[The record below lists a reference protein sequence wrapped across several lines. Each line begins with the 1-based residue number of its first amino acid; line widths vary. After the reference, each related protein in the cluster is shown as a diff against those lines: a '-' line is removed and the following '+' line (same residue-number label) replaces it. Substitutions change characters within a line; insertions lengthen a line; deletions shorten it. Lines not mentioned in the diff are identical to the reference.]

1 MERFVFALVYHYRLM
16 WAAQSIV
23 QELKA
28 AEVLVKARGQEAA
41 LLQPLAKSLVHKIQ
55 GLRTNNAQEL
65 VVLYEAVQGSTLPED
80 CKSTLNN
87 ALDTVATAGVEMAAK
102 TTMQPQAIDHVCNFL
117 SKKDWEAIST
127 QSMWAGAST
136 IAMRLK
142 KLNVQSLKESSKKV
156 ITALLVQ
163 MEMDRTNKMPSYPCI
178 YQLSQ
183 HVLQA
188 FASCDVKPTPG
199 VPSLL
204 KYPATPAELGEEV
217 AKIVYK
223 DDLPETKDVPGLALL
238 IAHHVPVRSTSALL
252 KTKPDCVPA
261 ASSTPSASSPPVSSG
276 HMVPSGPTAG
286 AMQFVEWMMRSVSLF
301 QNPGQQGTQEL
312 SNFQLCT
319 SQNKPQEQKV
329 DSTVPVLPLPAPAP
343 PEESAAK
350 PVEAPKAS
358 AALPVEAPKE
368 QTKPVDQGSERSQSL
383 DDWNNAA
390 FEALKAKK
398 KTEAE
403 KKAPKKSK
411 KQPKAKAQP
420 KGKAAKKQSQKST
433 GNTKLKKL
441 TTFGCIRCRGNPNG
455 CSTCH
460 NGSFT
465 GKRFS
470 SREEWAKWAKLN
482 GKK

>member
-1 MERFVFALVYHYRLM
+1 M

-41 LLQPLAKSLVHKIQ
+41 LLQPLAKALVHKIQ
-55 GLRTNNAQEL
+55 GLKTNNAQEL
-65 VVLYEAVQGSTLPED
+65 VVLYEAVQGSTLPEE

-102 TTMQPQAIDHVCNFL
+102 TTMQPQAIDHVVNFL

-127 QSMWAGAST
+127 QSMWSGAST

-163 MEMDRTNKMPSYPCI
+163 MEMNRTNKMPSYQCI

-217 AKIVYK
+217 VKIVYK
-223 DDLPETKDVPGLALL
+223 DDLPETKDVPGLSVL

-252 KTKPDCVPA
+252 KTKPDCVPS

-276 HMVPSGPTAG
+276 QMVPSGPAAG

-301 QNPGQQGTQEL
+301 QNPGQQGTPEL
-312 SNFQLCT
+312 PNFQLCT
-319 SQNKPQEQKV
+319 TQSKPEEKKQ
-329 DSTVPVLPLPAPAP
+329 DSTVPVSPLPAPAL
-343 PEESAAK
+343 PEAAAAK
-350 PVEAPKAS
+350 PVEEPKAQ
-358 AALPVEAPKE
+358 E
-368 QTKPVDQGSERSQSL
+368 KPVDQASPEKPSL

-403 KKAPKKSK
+403 KKAPSK
-411 KQPKAKAQP
+411 KQPKKKAQP
-420 KGKAAKKQSQKST
+420 KAKGKAAKKETKKSVGTTKQKKST
-433 GNTKLKKL
+433 TC
-441 TTFGCIRCRGNPNG
+441 GCIRCRGNPNG

-465 GKRFS
+465 GKRFG
-470 SREEWAKWAKLN
+470 SREEWVQWARLN

>member
-1 MERFVFALVYHYRLM
+1 M

-65 VVLYEAVQGSTLPED
+65 VVLYEAVQGSTLPGD
-80 CKSTLNN
+80 CKSTWNN
-87 ALDTVATAGVEMAAK
+87 ALDIVATAGVEMAAK

-127 QSMWAGAST
+127 QSMWSGAST

-163 MEMDRTNKMPSYPCI
+163 MEMNRTNKMPSYPCI

-204 KYPATPAELGEEV
+204 KYPATPAELGEEAV
-217 AKIVYK
+217 KIVYK

-261 ASSTPSASSPPVSSG
+261 ASNTPSASSPPVSSG

-301 QNPGQQGTQEL
+301 QNPCQQGTQEL

-319 SQNKPQEQKV
+319 RQNKPQEQKV
-329 DSTVPVLPLPAPAP
+329 DSTVPVLPLPAPAL
-343 PEESAAK
+343 PEASAAK
-350 PVEAPKAS
+350 PVEAPKDS
-358 AALPVEAPKE
+358 AAKPVEAPKE

-383 DDWNNAA
+383 GDWNNAA

-398 KTEAE
+398 TEAE
-403 KKAPKKSK
+403 KKGT
-411 KQPKAKAQP
+411 KQEQEAT
-420 KGKAAKKQSQKST
+420 KGKGTA
-433 GNTKLKKL
+433 
-441 TTFGCIRCRGNPNG
+441 
-455 CSTCH
+455 
-460 NGSFT
+460 
-465 GKRFS
+465 
-470 SREEWAKWAKLN
+470 
-482 GKK
+482 